1 MTESADVF
9 APELIENGLIQ
20 NALNIIE
27 FNSAQLAAAMLPIAL
42 SKALGM
48 PVPESE
54 LLRFADAAARI
65 MTINKEVVQE
75 LKKLIPTDER
85 LHNENELFQE
95 EMAKRIEESE
105 IGQRLVLIQTETAK
119 AKSDRIAKEN
129 PDLNKAAHDLLQKG
143 IDI

>member
-1 MTESADVF
+1 MTESTDVF

-27 FNSAQLAAAMLPIAL
+27 FNSAQLAGAMMPIAL
-42 SKALGM
+42 SKAMGM

-54 LLRFADAAARI
+54 LLRFADTAARI
-65 MTINKEVVQE
+65 MTINKEIVQE

-85 LHNENELFQE
+85 LLSKNELWQE

-105 IGQRLVLIQTETAK
+105 IGKRLILIQTESAK

-129 PDLNKAAHDLLQKG
+129 PHIGETVDKLG
-143 IDI
+143 REFGF

>member
-27 FNSAQLAAAMLPIAL
+27 FNSAQLAGAMMPIAL

-54 LLRFADAAARI
+54 LLRFADTAARI

-85 LHNENELFQE
+85 LNDKNELFQE

-105 IGQRLVLIQTETAK
+105 MGQRLILIQTETAK

-129 PDLNKAAHDLLQKG
+129 PRIGQAVDDLGKEFG
-143 IDI
+143 F